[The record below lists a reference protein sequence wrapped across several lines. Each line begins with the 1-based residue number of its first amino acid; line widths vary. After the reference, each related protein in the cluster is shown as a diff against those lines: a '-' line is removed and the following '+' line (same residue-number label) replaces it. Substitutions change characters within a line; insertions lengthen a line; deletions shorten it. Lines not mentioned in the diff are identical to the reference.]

1 VKIFEPIYTTILK
14 WAKHK
19 HAERYLAGIS
29 FAESSFFP
37 IPVDIM
43 LMPMVLANKDKAWRL
58 ATITTIMSVVGGM
71 FGYLIGAFFFDVY
84 GDQILNY
91 FHAHETFELIKDKY
105 AAHGILIILL
115 AGFTPIPYKIFT
127 IVSGVLGIAFLPF
140 VLLSLIG
147 RGGRFFLVAG
157 LVRLGGD
164 KLEETL
170 HKQVERIG
178 WATLILVV
186 IGGGA
191 YYFLG

>member
-1 VKIFEPIYTTILK
+1 MKIFEPIYTTILK
-14 WAKHK
+14 WAKHQ

-58 ATITTIMSVVGGM
+58 AAITTIMSVVGGM
-71 FGYLIGAFFFDVY
+71 FGYFIGAFFFDVY
-84 GDQILNY
+84 GEQILNY

-170 HKQVERIG
+170 HKQVEKIG
-178 WATLILVV
+178 WGTLILVV
-186 IGGGA
+186 TGGGA